1 MTQEAGIKQAAA
13 MLRGNKHAVALTG
26 AGISVASGIPAF
38 RGSQGLWEK
47 WDPRIFEI
55 SSFRQDPVQGWKLLM
70 ELDKLMLAAQP
81 NPGHKALAE
90 LERMGIVT
98 AIITQNIDGL
108 HQLAGSRDV
117 VEFHGSSRRMRCLKC
132 GRGGA
137 REEISLDQLPPRC
150 SSCQGVIKPDVVFF
164 GEAIP
169 EEAGI
174 SAYSAARACEIMLVV
189 GTSAVVAPASHLPVI
204 AKQSRAKIIEIN
216 MEPSA
221 LGSLSDLVLLGEASE
236 IMPQIVQYIKSPA

>member
-1 MTQEAGIKQAAA
+1 MTQETSIKKAAE
-13 MLRGNKHAVALTG
+13 MLRSSKHAVALTG

-47 WDPRIFEI
+47 WDPRVFEI
-55 SSFRQDPVQGWKLLM
+55 SSFRQDPVQGWTLLM
-70 ELDKLMLAAQP
+70 ELDKLMLSAKP

-90 LERMGIVT
+90 LEDMGIVS
-98 AIITQNIDGL
+98 AVITQNIDGL
-108 HQLAGSRDV
+108 HQMAGSRDV

-132 GRGGA
+132 GRGWA
-137 REEISLDQLPPRC
+137 REEISLDKLPPRC
-150 SSCQGVIKPDVVFF
+150 QCQGVIKPDIVFF

-174 SAYSAARACEIMLVV
+174 SAYGAAQACEIMLVI

-204 AKQSRAKIIEIN
+204 AKQSGAKIIEIN

-221 LGSLSDLVLLGEASE
+221 LGSMSDLVLLGEASE
-236 IMPQIVQYIKSPA
+236 IIPKIVQYIKNEA